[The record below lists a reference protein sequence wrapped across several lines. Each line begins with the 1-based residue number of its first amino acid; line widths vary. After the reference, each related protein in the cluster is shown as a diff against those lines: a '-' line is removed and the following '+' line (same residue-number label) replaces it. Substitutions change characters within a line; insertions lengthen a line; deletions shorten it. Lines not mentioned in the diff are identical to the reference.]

1 MLVTHRV
8 LTRVSPLTESLT
20 RVSPF
25 TESRTRVRI
34 VVPVVDISESL
45 YQIRLV
51 ICLTECFHSREP
63 PHRVR
68 DPREPPRVRIVVSV
82 VAISESS
89 HQIRLVGGCLVTSLV
104 THSGGPE
111 PEGHLVVLDQSS
123 SKYHLGTNFS
133 EIQALFS

>member
-1 MLVTHRV
+1 VSPLTESVTRV
-8 LTRVSPLTESLT
+8 SPLAESLTCVSPFTESRTRVRIVIARDCTEFLTRVSPLTESLT

-25 TESRTRVRI
+25 TESRT
-34 VVPVVDISESL
+34 
-45 YQIRLV
+45 
-51 ICLTECFHSREP
+51 
-63 PHRVR
+63 
-68 DPREPPRVRIVVSV
+68 RVRIVVSV